1 MVAYKVEKQS
11 NKSVMKIL
19 DNGIVIIDGIKMRKC
34 AYCGKL
40 FEYDEK
46 FPNKVLCSKECR
58 EKAIRETPK
67 SRRRTERRFC
77 AYCGKPFIWKSS
89 APDQIY
95 CSTKCEDKAEK
106 DRLNET
112 DDKDIIVERR
122 CAYCGKKFEW
132 VPQKAAQKYCCDKCR
147 MKASKQ
153 RQDLARDMKDP
164 FLKEL
169 RMKVADIVTDMISR
183 SAKDEGKLIDYNL
196 SSWEGNDI
204 PKDVREA
211 VFERDFHQ
219 CRICGRKNSLDIHHI
234 SRKNGFE
241 YELKDNMVT
250 LCSSCH
256 RHIETGNIPF
266 AIEKCYSNAKSN
278 YNDEK
283 KVNRNS
289 LPSIK
294 LELEDIFRDLK
305 NTDLED
311 VGAILTDLDD
321 IIERISD

>member
-1 MVAYKVEKQS
+1 
-11 NKSVMKIL
+11 
-19 DNGIVIIDGIKMRKC
+19 MRKC

-67 SRRRTERRFC
+67 NKRRTERRFC

-95 CSTKCEDKAEK
+95 CCSKCEEKATNEK
-106 DRLNET
+106 LNEQN
-112 DDKDIIVERR
+112 DKEEIVERR
-122 CAYCGKKFEW
+122 CAYCGKKFQW
-132 VPQKAAQKYCCDKCR
+132 LPQKAAQKYCCDKCR
-147 MKASKQ
+147 IKASKQ
-153 RQDLARDMKDP
+153 RQELARDMKDP
-164 FLKEL
+164 FFKEL

-183 SAKDEGKLIDYNL
+183 ADKEEGKLIDYNL
-196 SSWEGNDI
+196 DSWEGKDI
-204 PKDVREA
+204 PEEVRNA
-211 VFERDFHQ
+211 VLDRDFHQ
-219 CRICGRKNSLDIHHI
+219 CRICGRKDNLDIHHI
-234 SRKNGFE
+234 SRKNDFE

-266 AIEKCYSNAKSN
+266 AIEKCYSNAKN
-278 YNDEK
+278 YYNDEK
-283 KVNRNS
+283 KTNRNS
-289 LPSIK
+289 LPEIK
-294 LELEDIFRDLK
+294 MELEDIFRDLK
-305 NTDLED
+305 NTNINDI
-311 VGAILTDLDD
+311 VPILTDLDD